1 MRWSRILSKPTALAR
16 SRQRGLTRTA
26 IIMLLTIPRLLNA
39 AQLDKMHEVLADAEF
54 IDGRLSAGFAAAK
67 VKRNQEMRHD
77 PQRMQ
82 LLIRILMS
90 SLGHHETFRFGVLP
104 HRVADPIFARYQPG
118 MTYGDHVDDPI
129 MGSSGPR
136 FRADVSMTVFLNP
149 PEAYEGGELVVRT
162 SFGERKVK
170 LPAGDAVVYP
180 SSSLHQVAPVGRGE
194 RLVALT
200 WIQSYV
206 RDPARREL
214 LYELNQARETLLKRA
229 PDADH
234 TALVDRSYA
243 NLVRMWGEL

>member
-1 MRWSRILSKPTALAR
+1 
-16 SRQRGLTRTA
+16 
-26 IIMLLTIPRLLNA
+26 MLLTIPNLLNT
-39 AQLDKMHEVLADAEF
+39 AQLDKIHALLAEAEF

-67 VKRNQEMRHD
+67 VKHNQEMRQD

-82 LLIRILMS
+82 VLIRIIMA

-136 FRADVSMTVFLNP
+136 FRTDVSMTLFLNP
-149 PEAYEGGELVVRT
+149 PRAYDGGELVIRT

-170 LPAGDAVVYP
+170 LSAGDAVVYP
-180 SSSLHQVAPVGRGE
+180 SSSLHQVAPVSRGE

-214 LYELNQARETLLKRA
+214 LYELNQARETLLKQA
-229 PDADH
+229 PEARH
-234 TALVDRSYA
+234 TAQVDRSYA
-243 NLVRMWGEL
+243 NLVRMWSEL